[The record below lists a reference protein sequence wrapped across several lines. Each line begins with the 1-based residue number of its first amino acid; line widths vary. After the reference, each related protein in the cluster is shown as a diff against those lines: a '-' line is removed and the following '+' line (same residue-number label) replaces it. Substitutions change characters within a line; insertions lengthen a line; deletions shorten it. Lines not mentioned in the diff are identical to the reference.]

1 MMRPRALLAL
11 CVMLL
16 LIGSRTFG
24 FQPPPSDQ
32 FLPVSQVPAAD
43 QLPAAPLLIAAYAFV
58 WAALFVY
65 LLSIWRRIAK
75 VEADMR
81 TLDRRSGPRGG
92 GR

>member
-11 CVMLL
+11 CVMLV
-16 LIGSRTFG
+16 LIGSRASG
-24 FQPPPSDQ
+24 FQPPPGDQ
-32 FLPVSQVPAAD
+32 FVPVSQVPAAD

-81 TLDRRSGPRGG
+81 TLDRRSGARGG